1 MGINGE
7 GRDVNGGEK
16 RPLSL
21 ALYPE
26 AGARGQ
32 EGEETLTLWRRRAF
46 LGRTAG
52 GMLGSIAFR
61 WLRASEA
68 GDSLRAHHPPKAERV
83 VVLFQNG
90 GPSQMDLFDPKPE
103 LTRLNGKPYPGGS
116 KVETLSPSASGN
128 LLGSPFKF
136 RPAGQCGMLLSE
148 LIPHTASIADRITLV
163 RSMTTE
169 SVCHE
174 TALRIAHSGHPIA
187 TDRPSFGSWLTYG
200 LGSLNQNLPAFV
212 VLPDPGGLPING
224 TLNWSAGWLPAQ
236 HQGTSFNAG
245 DLTTAPVLNLRTPG
259 RVPEAARRRQLDL
272 IHRLNAEHFQ
282 RFPENSDL
290 EARLRDF
297 ETAARMQSAVPTAV
311 DLSGETEETRKLYGL
326 DQPATAPYGTRCL
339 LARRLLEQGVRFV
352 GVYLKSQPWDTHA
365 DNANATKQVAGQL
378 DQPSAALVQDLARRG
393 LLDSTLVVWMGEFGR
408 TPVSQGANGR
418 DHSRRGFSLWMAG
431 GGVKGGYA
439 HGATDEFGYESVENV
454 VSMHDLHATMLHCL
468 GLNHRRLSFD
478 HDGRNETLTD
488 ADLTHARVVEELL
501 A

>member
-1 MGINGE
+1 MSDHPGLEDAIKSWIAPRSNVGSWSDP
-7 GRDVNGGEK
+7 R
-16 RPLSL
+16 LSH
-21 ALYPE
+21 
-26 AGARGQ
+26 
-32 EGEETLTLWRRRAF
+32 RRAF

-52 GMLGSIAFR
+52 GMLGTIAFH
-61 WLRASEA
+61 WLQAAER
-68 GDSLRAHHPPKAERV
+68 GHFQVAHHPLKAERV

-90 GPSQMDLFDPKPE
+90 GPSQMDLFDQKPE
-103 LTRLNGKPYPGGS
+103 LSRFDGKPFPRG
-116 KVETLSPSASGN
+116 KVETLSPGASGN

-136 RPAGQCGMLLSE
+136 RPAGESGMLLSE
-148 LIPHTASIADRITLV
+148 LIPHISSIADDITLV

-187 TDRPSFGSWLTYG
+187 TDKPSFGSWLTYG
-200 LGSLNQNLPAFV
+200 LGSLNHNLPSFV

-236 HQGTSFNAG
+236 YQGTAFNAG
-245 DLTTAPVLNLRTPG
+245 DLSTAPVLNLRTPG

-272 IHRLNAEHFQ
+272 IQKLNAEHLE

-290 EARLRDF
+290 AARLNDF
-297 ETAARMQSAVPTAV
+297 ETAARMQAAVPTAV
-311 DLSGETEETRKLYGL
+311 DLTNETEETRKLYGI

-339 LARRLLEQGVRFV
+339 LARRLLEHGVRFV
-352 GVYLKSQPWDTHA
+352 GVYLQSQPWDTHA
-365 DNANATKQVAGQL
+365 DNANATKGVAAQL
-378 DQPSAALVQDLARRG
+378 DQPSAALVKDLKQRG

-418 DHSRRGFSLWMAG
+418 DHSRRGFSLWLAG

-439 HGATDEFGYESVENV
+439 HGNTDEFGYESVENV

-468 GLNHRRLSFD
+468 GLDHQRLTFE

-488 ADLTHARVVEELL
+488 SDLTNAKVVSELL

>member
-1 MGINGE
+1 MSFDRAGE
-7 GRDVNGGEK
+7 FLRC
-16 RPLSL
+16 
-21 ALYPE
+21 
-26 AGARGQ
+26 Q
-32 EGEETLTLWRRRAF
+32 RRAF

-61 WLRASEA
+61 WLQAADQGR
-68 GDSLRAHHPPKAERV
+68 SLTAHHPPKAERI

-103 LTRLNGKPYPGGS
+103 LSKLNGKPYPGSS

-128 LLGSPFKF
+128 LLGSPFEF
-136 RPAGQCGMLLSE
+136 RPAGQSGLLLSE
-148 LIPHTASIADRITLV
+148 LIPHTASIADDIVLV

-174 TALRIAHSGHPIA
+174 TALRIAHSGHPLA

-200 LGSLNQNLPAFV
+200 LGSLNRNLPAFV

-236 HQGTSFNAG
+236 YQGTSFNAG
-245 DLTTAPVLNLRTPG
+245 DLSAAPVLNLRTPG
-259 RVPEAARRRQLDL
+259 RVPEAARRRQLEL
-272 IHRLNAEHFQ
+272 IQKLNAEQLQ

-290 EARLRDF
+290 EARLKDF
-297 ETAARMQSAVPTAV
+297 ETAARMQAAVPTAV
-311 DLSGETEETRKLYGL
+311 DLSGETEETRELYGM
-326 DQPATAPYGTRCL
+326 DQPATQPYGTRCL

-352 GVYLKSQPWDTHA
+352 GVYLRGQPWDTHA
-365 DNANATKQVAGQL
+365 DNANATKNVAAQL
-378 DQPSAALVQDLARRG
+378 DQPSAALVKDLKQRG

-431 GGVKGGYA
+431 GGMKGGYA
-439 HGATDEFGYESVENV
+439 HGATDDFGYESVVDV
-454 VSMHDLHATMLHCL
+454 VTMHDLHATMLYAL
-468 GLNHRRLSFD
+468 GLDHQRLSFD
-478 HDGRNETLTD
+478 HDGRSETLTD
-488 ADLTHARVVEELL
+488 SDLTRAHVVRELL

>member
-1 MGINGE
+1 MAAN
-7 GRDVNGGEK
+7 
-16 RPLSL
+16 LH
-21 ALYPE
+21 
-26 AGARGQ
+26 
-32 EGEETLTLWRRRAF
+32 RRAF

-52 GMLGSIAFR
+52 GMLGSIALN
-61 WLRASEA
+61 WLQAAERGRSHA
-68 GDSLRAHHPPKAERV
+68 AHHPPRAERV

-90 GPSQMDLFDPKPE
+90 GPSQMDLFDPKPK
-103 LTRLNGKPYPGGS
+103 LTEMSGQPYPGGV
-116 KVETLSPSASGN
+116 KVETLSPAGSGN
-128 LLGSPFKF
+128 LLGSPFTF
-136 RPAGQCGMLLSE
+136 RPAGQSGMLLSE
-148 LIPHTASIADRITLV
+148 LIPHIASIADDITLV

-187 TDRPSFGSWLTYG
+187 TDKPSFGSWLIYG
-200 LGSLNQNLPAFV
+200 LGSLNGNLPAFV

-236 HQGTSFNAG
+236 YQGTAFNSG
-245 DLTTAPVLNLRTPG
+245 DLATAPVLNLRTPG
-259 RVPEAARRRQLDL
+259 RVPEAARRRQLEF
-272 IHRLNAEHFQ
+272 IRSLNAEHLE

-290 EARLRDF
+290 EARLNDF

-311 DLSGETEETRKLYGL
+311 DLSGESESTRRLYGI
-326 DQPATAPYGTRCL
+326 DQPEVAPYGARCL

-352 GVYLKSQPWDTHA
+352 GVYLRGQPWDTHA
-365 DNANATKQVAGQL
+365 DNANATKAVAAQL
-378 DQPSAALVQDLARRG
+378 DQPSAALVKDLKQRG

-418 DHSRRGFSLWMAG
+418 DHSRRGFSLWLAG

-439 HGATDEFGYESVENV
+439 HGATDDFGYESIEKV
-454 VSMHDLHATMLHCL
+454 VTMHDLHATMLHCL
-468 GLNHRRLSFD
+468 GLDHRRLTFE

-488 ADLTHARVVEELL
+488 ADLTQARVVDELL

>member
-1 MGINGE
+1 MQKN
-7 GRDVNGGEK
+7 V
-16 RPLSL
+16 L
-21 ALYPE
+21 AI
-26 AGARGQ
+26 Q
-32 EGEETLTLWRRRAF
+32 RRAF
-46 LGRTAG
+46 LGYSAG
-52 GMLGSIAFR
+52 GMLGSIAFQ
-61 WLRASEA
+61 WLRAAER
-68 GDSLRAHHPPKAERV
+68 GHFYGAHHPPTAERV

-103 LTRLNGKPYPGGS
+103 LSKLNGKPYPGS
-116 KVETLSPSASGN
+116 AKVETLSPSASGN
-128 LLGSPFKF
+128 LLGSPFEF
-136 RPAGQCGMLLSE
+136 RPAGASGMLLSE
-148 LIPHTASIADRITLV
+148 IIPHISSIADDITLV

-200 LGSLNQNLPAFV
+200 LGSLNHNLPAFV

-236 HQGTSFNAG
+236 YQGTSFNSG
-245 DLTTAPVLNLRTPG
+245 DLATAPVLNLRTPG
-259 RVPEAARRRQLDL
+259 RVPEAARRQQPDL
-272 IHRLNAEHFQ
+272 LRKLNSEHLA

-290 EARLRDF
+290 EARLKDF
-297 ETAARMQSAVPTAV
+297 ETAARMQAAVPTAV
-311 DLSGETEETRKLYGL
+311 DLSGETEATRTLYGI
-326 DQPATAPYGTRCL
+326 DQPAMAPYGTRCL

-365 DNANATKQVAGQL
+365 DNANATKNVAGQL
-378 DQPSAALVQDLARRG
+378 DQPSAAIVKDLKQRG

-431 GGVKGGYA
+431 GGVKGGYT
-439 HGATDEFGYESVENV
+439 HGNTDEFGYESVEKV
-454 VSMHDLHATMLHCL
+454 VTMHDLHATMLHCL
-468 GLNHRRLSFD
+468 GLDHRQLSYE
-478 HDGRNETLTD
+478 HNGRDETLTD
-488 ADLTHARVVEELL
+488 ADLTRASVVRELL